1 MASGVFL
8 FASEKTVNGS
18 GEKMKRWTRI
28 SAIWLSLLLVFAV
41 VGCASTPNAGDSTP
55 AVGDSGKQEAGFPVT
70 LTDGTHTKVTVKKE
84 PKRIIS
90 LIPSMTETA
99 YALGL
104 GERMVGVTTNDDY
117 PAEVKK
123 VEKVGDMNIDTE
135 KVLSLKPDLV
145 LASEGLN
152 GKETVDKLRKLGLT
166 VIAYEPEDLNGVFQ
180 QIQDVGKATGA
191 GKEADRLIGK
201 MKKEKQLA
209 EKIAA
214 KVPADKQAKVWIEV
228 SSDLYTAGDETFMN
242 ELITLA
248 GGKNVATGEKGWF
261 QASSENVVKWN
272 PDVILYTHPDKKEKI
287 TSRGGWKSI
296 RAVKEG
302 RVEQLETNIVSRPGP
317 RITEGLLLI
326 SKAIY
331 PEIYAETAK

>member
-1 MASGVFL
+1 
-8 FASEKTVNGS
+8 
-18 GEKMKRWTRI
+18 MKRWTRI
-28 SAIWLSLLLVFAV
+28 SAIGLSLLLVFAMV
-41 VGCASTPNAGDSTP
+41 ACAPTPNAP
-55 AVGDSGKQEAGFPVT
+55 ADNEDSGKQEAGFPVT
-70 LTDGTHTKVTVKKE
+70 LTDGTDTQVTVKKE

-104 GERMVGVTTNDDY
+104 EDRMVGVTTNDDY

-123 VEKVGDMNIDTE
+123 VEKVGDMKIDTE

-166 VIAYEPEDLNGVFQ
+166 VIAYEPENLEGVFQ

-191 GKEADRLIGK
+191 GKKSDELIAK
-201 MKKEKQLA
+201 MKKEEQQAK
-209 EKIAA
+209 KIAA
-214 KVPADKQAKVWIEV
+214 KVPRDKQAKVWIEV
-228 SSDLYTAGDETFMN
+228 SSDLFTAGEGTFMD

-248 GGKNVATGEKGWF
+248 GGKNVAKGEKGWF

-272 PDVILYTHPDKKEKI
+272 PDVILYTHSDKEEKI
-287 TSRGGWKSI
+287 AARGGWKSI
-296 RAVKEG
+296 QAIKED
-302 RVEQLETNIVSRPGP
+302 RVEQLDSNIVSRPGP
-317 RITEGLLLI
+317 RITQGLLQI
-326 SKAIY
+326 SEAIY
-331 PEIYAETAK
+331 PEIYAETVK

>member
-1 MASGVFL
+1 
-8 FASEKTVNGS
+8 
-18 GEKMKRWTRI
+18 MKRWRRI
-28 SAIWLSLLLVFAV
+28 SAVWLSLLLVFV
-41 VGCASTPNAGDSTP
+41 MVGCGSTPNAGDNPS
-55 AVGDSGKQEAGFPVT
+55 AGGDSGKQEADFPVT
-70 LTDGTHTKVTVKKE
+70 LTDGTNTKVTVKKE

-104 GERMVGVTTNDDY
+104 GDRMVGVTTNDDY
-117 PAEVKK
+117 PAEAKK
-123 VEKVGDMNIDTE
+123 VEKVGDMNIDEE

-145 LASEGLN
+145 LASSGLN
-152 GKETVDKLRKLGLT
+152 DKKTIEKLRKLGLT
-166 VIAYEPEDLNGVFQ
+166 VVAYEPQDLDGVFQ
-180 QIQDVGKATGA
+180 QIRDVGKATGA
-191 GKEADRLIGK
+191 GKEAEQLIGK

-209 EKIAA
+209 EKVAA

-228 SSDLYTAGDETFMN
+228 SSDLFTAGDETFMN

-296 RAVKEG
+296 QAVKEG
-302 RVEQLETNIVSRPGP
+302 RVEHLESNIVSRSGP
-317 RITEGLLLI
+317 RITEGLLQI

-331 PEIYAETAK
+331 PDIYAETAK